1 LTYLS
6 LRLNQLTGAIPADL
20 GNLTSLTFLGLNNNQ
35 VTGAI
40 PAELGNLA
48 GLNTLW
54 LNGNQLTGAIPPEL
68 GNLKSL
74 TELRLND
81 NRLVGAVPNSFANLS
96 ELERLTVS
104 QNELIDLPD
113 LSDLANLTFFQVQ
126 NNRFTFDDLEP
137 NIGIPGFVYSPQL
150 MFGTESTES
159 ILEGVSL
166 TLSLSVGGSV
176 NSYQWY
182 KDGLPIP
189 GANSEQ
195 YTITSAI
202 QGDAGS
208 YTLEVTNVN
217 VPGLTLQSHP
227 IVVTI
232 SVVAEDDLQALEA
245 LYNSTGGPDWTIN
258 TNWLSAEP
266 LENWFGVSAVGGQ
279 VTELNLQSN
288 NLTGSLPAKLDNLA
302 NLSFLDLAGN
312 QLSGAIPA
320 ELGNLTSL
328 TSLAL
333 GGNQLTGT
341 IPPELGNLASL
352 TFLGLSVN
360 QLTGAI
366 PAELGN
372 LASLTSLVL
381 SVNQLTGAIPAELGN
396 LTSLTFLGFSVNQLT
411 GAIPAELGNL
421 TNLTALFLGGNQL
434 TGAIPAELGIL
445 ASLNYLNLEANQ
457 LTGAIPVELGNLK
470 SLTELR
476 LNDNQLDGPV
486 PNSFA
491 NLSDL
496 GTFNVSQNELIDLPD
511 LSGLINLTSF
521 QVQDNR
527 FTFEDLEANAGIAG
541 AVYVPQASFGTAS
554 MESLNTGDPLTLAF
568 AVPGTANQYQWLRDD
583 SPISGANSNEYSKS
597 SATLAD
603 AGVYSLEVTNSL
615 VPGLTLQSESVT
627 VIVNEIIIDVT
638 EPTMINASAGSD
650 IPVSATLPDNYQP
663 EQRELC
669 FRRSAEPVYQCVAL
683 VRVGALD
690 SALIPADY
698 VTDRGVD
705 YYFRFTRGGNVLTI
719 PEGGAGDPFHLRVGV
734 SEAQAD
740 GSFLPSTYRM
750 VSVPLELENPQIE
763 AVLDDYGPYDP
774 TRWRIFRWDSNS
786 QALVEH
792 PSTSDSFTPCIAFWL
807 ITLDGSGFSVD
818 GGTSLDPFSECGTSS
833 FSFKPGWNQFGL
845 PRAYPI
851 DWEDVLKF
859 GELDDPVNFNATIEG
874 SDPYTYNVSTL
885 VPWDG
890 YWVNNPGTQDVLVTF
905 PSVESSGTPGK
916 QSSALAF
923 LANSEYA
930 IQLRASI
937 PDRELVDEHNYLG
950 FSKNASNGK
959 DRMDFAEAPGIGSF
973 VRLSL
978 TEDDVRLAGNFK
990 KYDLDGAAWQFEVT
1004 AEFPDGVPLN
1014 GEHVRVQILE
1024 LLPRLQSQEIY
1035 IINEDEDRRVRP
1047 TAESFSV
1054 SLTRERPIVHYRI
1067 IVGTPEYAAE
1077 ISDGVS
1083 LVPQSFAL
1091 EQNYPNPF
1099 NPTTQIRY
1107 QLSESSHV
1115 VLEIFNS
1122 LGQRINV
1129 LVDSDQGVGW
1139 YEVTWDGRDETD
1151 QFAASGVYFYRLRA
1165 GDVSLSRPMILLR

>member
-1 LTYLS
+1 
-6 LRLNQLTGAIPADL
+6 
-20 GNLTSLTFLGLNNNQ
+20 
-35 VTGAI
+35 
-40 PAELGNLA
+40 
-48 GLNTLW
+48 
-54 LNGNQLTGAIPPEL
+54 
-68 GNLKSL
+68 
-74 TELRLND
+74 
-81 NRLVGAVPNSFANLS
+81 
-96 ELERLTVS
+96 
-104 QNELIDLPD
+104 
-113 LSDLANLTFFQVQ
+113 
-126 NNRFTFDDLEP
+126 
-137 NIGIPGFVYSPQL
+137 
-150 MFGTESTES
+150 
-159 ILEGVSL
+159 
-166 TLSLSVGGSV
+166 
-176 NSYQWY
+176 
-182 KDGLPIP
+182 
-189 GANSEQ
+189 
-195 YTITSAI
+195 
-202 QGDAGS
+202 
-208 YTLEVTNVN
+208 
-217 VPGLTLQSHP
+217 
-227 IVVTI
+227 
-232 SVVAEDDLQALEA
+232 
-245 LYNSTGGPDWTIN
+245 
-258 TNWLSAEP
+258 
-266 LENWFGVSAVGGQ
+266 
-279 VTELNLQSN
+279 
-288 NLTGSLPAKLDNLA
+288 
-302 NLSFLDLAGN
+302 
-312 QLSGAIPA
+312 
-320 ELGNLTSL
+320 
-328 TSLAL
+328 
-333 GGNQLTGT
+333 
-341 IPPELGNLASL
+341 
-352 TFLGLSVN
+352 
-360 QLTGAI
+360 
-366 PAELGN
+366 
-372 LASLTSLVL
+372 
-381 SVNQLTGAIPAELGN
+381 
-396 LTSLTFLGFSVNQLT
+396 
-411 GAIPAELGNL
+411 
-421 TNLTALFLGGNQL
+421 
-434 TGAIPAELGIL
+434 
-445 ASLNYLNLEANQ
+445 
-457 LTGAIPVELGNLK
+457 
-470 SLTELR
+470 
-476 LNDNQLDGPV
+476 
-486 PNSFA
+486 
-491 NLSDL
+491 
-496 GTFNVSQNELIDLPD
+496 
-511 LSGLINLTSF
+511 
-521 QVQDNR
+521 
-527 FTFEDLEANAGIAG
+527 
-541 AVYVPQASFGTAS
+541 
-554 MESLNTGDPLTLAF
+554 
-568 AVPGTANQYQWLRDD
+568 
-583 SPISGANSNEYSKS
+583 
-597 SATLAD
+597 
-603 AGVYSLEVTNSL
+603 
-615 VPGLTLQSESVT
+615 
-627 VIVNEIIIDVT
+627 
-638 EPTMINASAGSD
+638 
-650 IPVSATLPDNYQP
+650 
-663 EQRELC
+663 
-669 FRRSAEPVYQCVAL
+669 
-683 VRVGALD
+683 
-690 SALIPADY
+690 
-698 VTDRGVD
+698 
-705 YYFRFTRGGNVLTI
+705 YFRFTRGGNVLTI

-792 PSTSDSFTPCIAFWL
+792 PSISDSFTPCIAFWL

-833 FSFKPGWNQFGL
+833 FSFKPGWNQFGI

-1004 AEFPDGVPLN
+1004 AEFPDGIPLN
-1014 GEHVRVQILE
+1014 GEHVRVKILE
-1024 LLPRLQSQEIY
+1024 LLPRLPSQEIY

-1139 YEVTWDGRDETD
+1139 YEVTWDSRDSSG
-1151 QFAASGVYFYRLRA
+1151 QRAASGVYFYRLRA
-1165 GDVSLSRPMILLR
+1165 EDVMLSKPMLLIK